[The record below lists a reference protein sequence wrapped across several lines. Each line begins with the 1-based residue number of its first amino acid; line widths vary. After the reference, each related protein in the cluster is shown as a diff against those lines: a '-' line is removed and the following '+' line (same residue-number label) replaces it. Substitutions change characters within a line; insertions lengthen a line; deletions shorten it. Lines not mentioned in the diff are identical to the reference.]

1 VFDPKKL
8 LNDFLGAGGG
18 VAGGV
23 AERFGGGALGGPGKG
38 GDFGKYATGAAVGGI
53 AALLMGSKV
62 VRNIGGAALGYGGAA
77 VLGGLAYKAWQDWQ
91 AGKAA
96 PQAAA
101 PAEPPPLPPPGS
113 RFDLA
118 AHTAGDG
125 HDSHLAIVRAMIA
138 AAKADGHI
146 DAAEQKALFERI
158 GKLGLDAEAK
168 AFVMDELGK
177 PLDIAEIAALAG
189 SPEQAA
195 ELWLASRIAV
205 DPDDPRERAYLDDLA
220 RRLSLPPDLVAH
232 LERQAA
238 G

>member
-1 VFDPKKL
+1 MFDPKKL

-18 VAGGV
+18 MAGSV
-23 AERFGGGALGGPGKG
+23 AERFGGAGSGQGKG

-96 PQAAA
+96 QPVAASITP
-101 PAEPPPLPPPGS
+101 PALPPPGS
-113 RFDLA
+113 RFDLS
-118 AHTAGDG
+118 AHAAGDG

-158 GKLGLDAEAK
+158 GTLGLDAEAK
-168 AFVMDELGK
+168 AFVMDELGR
-177 PLDIAEIAALAG
+177 PLDIAEIAALAS

-220 RRLSLPPDLVAH
+220 TRLKLPPDLVAH
-232 LERQAA
+232 LEGQAA
-238 G
+238 AA